1 MKNFKKV
8 VLTILLGVAVILP
21 SSVYALTE
29 VKNEEELKNAIKDGG
44 EIVLQDNIT
53 LTDIIEIKDG
63 NVIINMNSKNITI
76 EKGAFK
82 IFKGKVEFTGK
93 GTIKDVREG
102 NSCTVWAYGSTNSK
116 DSEYTTLNIG
126 KDVTIDTT
134 QWGVCLGN
142 AVKDNKVAYGLTL
155 NFDGKIISSGIES
168 GGMTIFGNVKN
179 GCSYDKKC
187 DLTNA
192 PVVNIGKTAYIKADG
207 DVALYGAGI
216 GIWNINGGSFESK
229 SVIGIK
235 SGKLIINDGLF
246 TAIGDPKIGEL
257 YGNGIYST
265 GSSIQIENN
274 KGYAGNIEITING
287 GTFESDKG
295 LSIYHYPPT
304 KDEENALKSLVI
316 NGGKF
321 KAKYELLENDNVTIE
336 YGEFASEIIDLLKNG
351 YVQLFTNGVYTPSNI
366 IGGSA
371 GLLINGKTTIDY
383 IKPGEEVTIS
393 TKGMF
398 ELESLDITT
407 SDDKKVT
414 VKDNKF
420 IMPSKLVRVNAK
432 TIELYEILF
441 DPNENVEV
449 TFTVD
454 GVEKDIAKEGSK
466 VKFSYTVKEGYVVKS
481 ISLVN
486 TFTDKEV
493 EVKDNTFT
501 MPEGS
506 VELKIVT
513 AEKGDIKEVTK
524 PIEVSKDVDKEI
536 VEDLSKVK
544 LDNTKT
550 GLLESVDT
558 SKLEGVTETDKVEVS
573 IKATLNSY
581 DKEKN
586 TLVFDIKPFYSINGT
601 EKGIIPNNLLTKTI
615 KIELPVPSSVTD
627 THVKVIH
634 KSGEKVIDTKNYEIK
649 TREDSKYITIETES
663 FSTFELSFYTPSTV
677 ENPTTGDGSIG
688 YILLTIISLLGLA
701 SGYGL
706 LKHSMNK

>member
-1 MKNFKKV
+1 MKNFKKI
-8 VLTILLGVAVILP
+8 VLSILLGVLVIVP
-21 SSVYALTE
+21 STVYALTE
-29 VKNEEELKNAIKDGG
+29 VKTNEELKEAVKNDG
-44 EIVLQDNIT
+44 EIVLQN
-53 LTDIIEIKDG
+53 DIIMTDDIIVRGQKINIDLNGNSLTLKAYIRVYEGSLEFSGKGLIKDDR
-63 NVIINMNSKNITI
+63 
-76 EKGAFK
+76 EDLR
-82 IFKGKVEFTGK
+82 
-93 GTIKDVREG
+93 GTIYV
-102 NSCTVWAYGSTNSK
+102 YGSTDSK
-116 DSEYTTLNIG
+116 AVSFATLTVG
-126 KDVTIDTT
+126 KDVKIETKRYGIVVWPITENKKPVPTYFPTYGTVINFNGTIISTNENAGGIT
-134 QWGVCLGN
+134 ISGN
-142 AVKDNKVAYGLTL
+142 LKN
-155 NFDGKIISSGIES
+155 DGKLE
-168 GGMTIFGNVKN
+168 
-179 GCSYDKKC
+179 
-187 DLTNA
+187 NA
-192 PVVNIGKTAYIKADG
+192 PIINIGKTAVVKTTAEA
-207 DVALYGAGI
+207 ALYAAGM
-216 GIWNINGGSFESK
+216 GVWNINGGIYEGK
-229 SVIGIK
+229 SAIGIK
-235 SGKLIINDGLF
+235 SGKLVINDGTF
-246 TAIGDPKIGEL
+246 TATGETKTGEL
-257 YGNGIYST
+257 YGNGIIST

-287 GTFESDKG
+287 GTFESNKG

-316 NGGKF
+316 NGGVF

-351 YVQLFTNGVYTPSNI
+351 YVQLFTDGVYTPSNI

-420 IMPSKLVRVNAK
+420 IMPNKLVRVNAK

-441 DPNENVEV
+441 EPNENVKV

-466 VKFSYTVKEGYVVKS
+466 VKFSYNVKEGYVVKS

-486 TFTDKEV
+486 TYTDKEV

-501 MPEGS
+501 MPDGS

-513 AEKGDIKEVTK
+513 TEKGDVKEASK

>member
-1 MKNFKKV
+1 MKNFKKI
-8 VLTILLGVAVILP
+8 VLSILLGVLVIVP
-21 SSVYALTE
+21 STVYALTE
-29 VKNEEELKNAIKDGG
+29 VKTNEELKEAVKNDG
-44 EIVLQDNIT
+44 EIVLQK
-53 LTDIIEIKDG
+53 DIIMTDDITVRGQKINIDLNGNSLTLKAYIRVYEGSLEFSGKGLIKDDR
-63 NVIINMNSKNITI
+63 
-76 EKGAFK
+76 EDLR
-82 IFKGKVEFTGK
+82 
-93 GTIKDVREG
+93 GTIYV
-102 NSCTVWAYGSTNSK
+102 YGSTDSK
-116 DSEYTTLNIG
+116 AVSYATLTVG
-126 KDVTIDTT
+126 KDVKIETKRYGIVVWPITENKKPVPTYFPTYGTVINFNGTIISTNENAGGIT
-134 QWGVCLGN
+134 ISGN
-142 AVKDNKVAYGLTL
+142 LKN
-155 NFDGKIISSGIES
+155 DGKLE
-168 GGMTIFGNVKN
+168 
-179 GCSYDKKC
+179 
-187 DLTNA
+187 NA
-192 PVVNIGKTAYIKADG
+192 PIINIGKTAVVKTTAEA
-207 DVALYGAGI
+207 ALYAAGI
-216 GIWNINGGSFESK
+216 GVWNIDGGVFEGK
-229 SVIGIK
+229 SAIGIK
-235 SGKLIINDGLF
+235 SGKLVINDGTF
-246 TAIGDPKIGEL
+246 TATGETKTGEL
-257 YGNGIYST
+257 YGNGIIST

-287 GTFESDKG
+287 GTFESNKG

-304 KDEENALKSLVI
+304 TDEENALKSLVI
-316 NGGKF
+316 NGGVF

-351 YVQLFTNGVYTPSNI
+351 YVQLFTDGVYTPSNI

-407 SDDKKVT
+407 SDDKEVS

-420 IMPSKLVRVNAK
+420 IMPNKLVRVNAK
-432 TIELYEILF
+432 TIELYEILYE
-441 DPNENVEV
+441 PNENVEV

-466 VKFSYTVKEGYVVKS
+466 VKFSYNVKEGYVVKS

-486 TFTDKEV
+486 IYTDEEV

-501 MPEGS
+501 MPDGS

-513 AEKGDIKEVTK
+513 TEKGDIKEVTK

>member
-1 MKNFKKV
+1 MKNFKKI
-8 VLTILLGVAVILP
+8 VLSILLGVLVIVP
-21 SSVYALTE
+21 STVYALTE
-29 VKNEEELKNAIKDGG
+29 VKTNEELKEAVKNDG
-44 EIVLQDNIT
+44 EIVLQK
-53 LTDIIEIKDG
+53 DIIMTDDITVRGQKINIDLNGNSLTLKAYIRVYEGSLEFSGKGLIKDDR
-63 NVIINMNSKNITI
+63 
-76 EKGAFK
+76 EDLR
-82 IFKGKVEFTGK
+82 
-93 GTIKDVREG
+93 GTIYV
-102 NSCTVWAYGSTNSK
+102 YGSTDSK
-116 DSEYTTLNIG
+116 AVSFATLTVG
-126 KDVTIDTT
+126 KDVKIETKRYGIVVWPITENKKPVPTYFPTYGTVINFNGTIISTNENAGGIT
-134 QWGVCLGN
+134 ISGN
-142 AVKDNKVAYGLTL
+142 LKN
-155 NFDGKIISSGIES
+155 DGKLE
-168 GGMTIFGNVKN
+168 
-179 GCSYDKKC
+179 
-187 DLTNA
+187 NA
-192 PVVNIGKTAYIKADG
+192 PIINIGKTAVVKTTAEA
-207 DVALYGAGI
+207 ALYAAGI
-216 GIWNINGGSFESK
+216 GVWNIDGGVFEGK
-229 SVIGIK
+229 SAIGIK
-235 SGKLIINDGLF
+235 SGKLVINDGTF
-246 TAIGDPKIGEL
+246 TATGETKTGEL
-257 YGNGIYST
+257 YGNGIIST

-287 GTFESDKG
+287 GTFESEKG

-316 NGGKF
+316 NGGVF
-321 KAKYELLENDNVTIE
+321 KANYKLLENDNVTIE

-393 TKGMF
+393 TKGMY

-407 SDDKKVT
+407 SDDEKVT

-420 IMPSKLVRVNAK
+420 IMPNKLVRVNAK

-441 DPNENVEV
+441 DPNENVKV

-486 TFTDKEV
+486 TYTDKEV

-501 MPEGS
+501 MPDGS

-513 AEKGDIKEVTK
+513 TEKGEVKEVTK

>member
-8 VLTILLGVAVILP
+8 VLTFISVALVLVP
-21 SSVYALTE
+21 STLFAATVE
-29 VKNEEELKNAIKDGG
+29 VKNEEELFKAISSDNT
-44 EIVLQDNIT
+44 IILQSDVT
-53 LTDIIEIKDG
+53 LTKALEIKGSNVTIDLNG
-63 NVIINMNSKNITI
+63 NTLTVENGYIDLL
-76 EKGAFK
+76 
-82 IFKGKVEFTGK
+82 KGKLDFTGK
-93 GTIKDVREG
+93 GIVKDVRVREDVTSTIWVEG
-102 NSCTVWAYGSTNSK
+102 SK
-116 DSEYTTLNIG
+116 DVNAKDYSVLTIG

-134 QWGVCLGN
+134 QWAITVYHDDY
-142 AVKDNKVAYGLTL
+142 KAYGVTL
-155 NFDGKIISSGIES
+155 NFNGTIESSAVNGGGITLNGFVKNDGKIE
-168 GGMTIFGNVKN
+168 
-179 GCSYDKKC
+179 
-187 DLTNA
+187 NA
-192 PVVNIGKTAYIKADG
+192 PVINLGKTASVKVVG
-207 DVALYGAGI
+207 DTALYGAGM
-216 GIWNINGGSFESK
+216 GVWNINGGMYEGK
-229 SVIGIK
+229 SAIGIK
-235 SGKLIINDGLF
+235 SGSLIINDGVF
-246 TAIGDPKIGEL
+246 TATGENKTGEL
-257 YGNGIYST
+257 YGNGMIST

-287 GTFESDKG
+287 GTFKSEKG
-295 LSIYHYPPT
+295 LSIYHYPPAE
-304 KDEENALKSLVI
+304 DEENALKSLVI
-316 NGGKF
+316 NGGVFNAKF
-321 KAKYELLENDNVTIE
+321 ELLKNDNVTIE

-351 YVQLFTNGVYTPSNI
+351 YVQLFTDGVYTPSNI

-371 GLLINGKTTIDY
+371 GILINGKTTIDY

-393 TKGMF
+393 TKGMY

-420 IMPSKLVRVNAK
+420 IMPNKLVRVNAK

-441 DPNENVEV
+441 DPNENVKV

-486 TFTDKEV
+486 IYTDEEV

-513 AEKGDIKEVTK
+513 TEKGDIKEVTK

>member
-1 MKNFKKV
+1 MKNFKKI
-8 VLTILLGVAVILP
+8 VLTFISVALVLVP
-21 SSVYALTE
+21 STLFAATVE
-29 VKNEEELKNAIKDGG
+29 VKNEEELFKTISSDNTI
-44 EIVLQDNIT
+44 ILQSDVT
-53 LTDIIEIKDG
+53 LTKALEIKGSNVTIDLNG
-63 NVIINMNSKNITI
+63 NTLTVENGYIDLF
-76 EKGAFK
+76 E
-82 IFKGKVEFTGK
+82 GKLEFTGK
-93 GTIKDVREG
+93 GIVKDIRVREKVT
-102 NSCTVWAYGSTNSK
+102 STIWVEGSNDVNAK
-116 DSEYTTLNIG
+116 DFSTLVIG

-134 QWGVCLGN
+134 QWGITISNLDSN
-142 AVKDNKVAYGLTL
+142 NKAYGVTV
-155 NFDGKIISSGIES
+155 NFDGTLISSAVK
-168 GGMTIFGNVKN
+168 GGAITVFGNVKN
-179 GCSYDKKC
+179 DGKIE
-187 DLTNA
+187 NA
-192 PVVNIGKTAYIKADG
+192 PVINLGKTASVKVVG
-207 DVALYGAGI
+207 DTALYAAGI
-216 GIWNINGGSFESK
+216 GVWNIDGGVFEGK
-229 SVIGIK
+229 SAIGIK
-235 SGKLIINDGLF
+235 SGKLVINDGTF
-246 TAIGDPKIGEL
+246 TATGELKTGEL
-257 YGNGIYST
+257 YGNGIIST

-287 GTFESDKG
+287 GTFKSDKG

-304 KDEENALKSLVI
+304 TDEENALKSLVI
-316 NGGKF
+316 NGGVF
-321 KAKYELLENDNVTIE
+321 KAKYELLKNDNVTIE
-336 YGEFASEIIDLLKNG
+336 YGEFASEIVDLLKNG
-351 YVQLFTNGVYTPSNI
+351 YVQLFTDGVYTPSNI

-371 GLLINGKTTIDY
+371 GLLINGKPTVDY
-383 IKPGEEVTIS
+383 IKPGSEVTIS
-393 TKGMF
+393 VMGMY

-407 SDDKKVT
+407 SDDEKVT

-420 IMPSKLVRVNAK
+420 IMPNKLVRVNAK

-449 TFTVD
+449 NFTVD

-466 VKFSYTVKEGYVVKS
+466 VKFNYTVKEGYVVKS

-486 TFTDKEV
+486 TYTDKEV

-501 MPEGS
+501 MPDGS

-513 AEKGDIKEVTK
+513 TEKGDIKEVTK

>member
-1 MKNFKKV
+1 MKNFKKI
-8 VLTILLGVAVILP
+8 VLSILLGVLVIVP
-21 SSVYALTE
+21 STVYALTE
-29 VKNEEELKNAIKDGG
+29 VKTNEELKEAVKNDS
-44 EIVLQDNIT
+44 EIVLQN
-53 LTDIIEIKDG
+53 DIIMTDDIIVKGQKINIDLNGNSLTLKAYIRVYEGSLEFSGKGLIKDDR
-63 NVIINMNSKNITI
+63 
-76 EKGAFK
+76 EDL
-82 IFKGKVEFTGK
+82 K
-93 GTIKDVREG
+93 GTIYV
-102 NSCTVWAYGSTNSK
+102 YGSTDSK
-116 DSEYTTLNIG
+116 AVSYATLTVG
-126 KDVTIDTT
+126 KDVKIETKRYGIVVWPITENKKPVPTYFPTYGTVINFNGTIISTNENAGGIT
-134 QWGVCLGN
+134 ISGN
-142 AVKDNKVAYGLTL
+142 LKN
-155 NFDGKIISSGIES
+155 DGKLE
-168 GGMTIFGNVKN
+168 
-179 GCSYDKKC
+179 
-187 DLTNA
+187 NA
-192 PVVNIGKTAYIKADG
+192 PIINIGKTAVVKTTAEA
-207 DVALYGAGI
+207 ALYGAGM
-216 GIWNINGGSFESK
+216 GVWNINGGVFEGK
-229 SVIGIK
+229 SAIGIK
-235 SGKLIINDGLF
+235 SGKLVINDGTF
-246 TAIGDPKIGEL
+246 TATGETKTGEL
-257 YGNGIYST
+257 YGNGIIST

-287 GTFESDKG
+287 GTFKSEKG

-304 KDEENALKSLVI
+304 TDEENALKSLVI
-316 NGGKF
+316 NGGSF
-321 KAKYELLENDNVTIE
+321 KANYKLLENDNVTIE

-398 ELESLDITT
+398 ELDSLDITT
-407 SDDKKVT
+407 SDDKEVS

-420 IMPSKLVRVNAK
+420 IMPNKLVRVNAK
-432 TIELYEILF
+432 TIELYEILYE
-441 DPNENVEV
+441 PNENVEV

-466 VKFSYTVKEGYVVKS
+466 VKFSYNVKEGYVVKS

-486 TFTDKEV
+486 IYTDEEV

-501 MPEGS
+501 MPDGS

-513 AEKGDIKEVTK
+513 TEKGEVKEVTK
-524 PIEVSKDVDKEI
+524 PIEVSKDVDKEV

>member
-1 MKNFKKV
+1 MKNFKKI
-8 VLTILLGVAVILP
+8 VLSILLGVLVIVP
-21 SSVYALTE
+21 STVYALTE
-29 VKNEEELKNAIKDGG
+29 VKTNEELKEAVKNDS
-44 EIVLQDNIT
+44 EIVLQN
-53 LTDIIEIKDG
+53 DIIMTDDITVRGQKINIDLNGNSLTLKAYIRVYEGSLEFSGKGLIKDDR
-63 NVIINMNSKNITI
+63 
-76 EKGAFK
+76 EDLR
-82 IFKGKVEFTGK
+82 
-93 GTIKDVREG
+93 GTIYV
-102 NSCTVWAYGSTNSK
+102 YGSTDSK
-116 DSEYTTLNIG
+116 AVSYATLTVG
-126 KDVTIDTT
+126 KDVKIETKRYGIVVWPITENKKPVPTYFPTYGTVINFNGTIISTNENAGGIT
-134 QWGVCLGN
+134 ISGN
-142 AVKDNKVAYGLTL
+142 LKN
-155 NFDGKIISSGIES
+155 DGKLE
-168 GGMTIFGNVKN
+168 
-179 GCSYDKKC
+179 
-187 DLTNA
+187 NA
-192 PVVNIGKTAYIKADG
+192 PIINIGKTAVVKTTAEA
-207 DVALYGAGI
+207 ALYAAGI
-216 GIWNINGGSFESK
+216 GVWNIDGGVFEGK
-229 SVIGIK
+229 SAIGIK
-235 SGKLIINDGLF
+235 SGKLVINDGTF
-246 TAIGDPKIGEL
+246 TATGETKTGEL
-257 YGNGIYST
+257 YGNGIIST

-287 GTFESDKG
+287 GTFESNKG

-316 NGGKF
+316 NGGVF

-351 YVQLFTNGVYTPSNI
+351 YVQLFTDGVYTPSNI

-432 TIELYEILF
+432 TIELYEILYE
-441 DPNENVEV
+441 PNENVEV

-466 VKFSYTVKEGYVVKS
+466 VKFSYNVKEGYVVKS

-486 TFTDKEV
+486 IYTDEEV

-501 MPEGS
+501 MPDGS

-513 AEKGDIKEVTK
+513 TEKGDIKEVTK

>member
-1 MKNFKKV
+1 MKNFKKI
-8 VLTILLGVAVILP
+8 VLSILLGVLVIVP
-21 SSVYALTE
+21 STVYALTE
-29 VKNEEELKNAIKDGG
+29 VKTNEELKEAVKNDS
-44 EIVLQDNIT
+44 EIVLQN
-53 LTDIIEIKDG
+53 DIIMTDDITVRGQKINIDLNGNSLTLKAYIRVYEGSLEFSGKGLIKDDR
-63 NVIINMNSKNITI
+63 
-76 EKGAFK
+76 EDLR
-82 IFKGKVEFTGK
+82 
-93 GTIKDVREG
+93 GTIYV
-102 NSCTVWAYGSTNSK
+102 YGSTDSK
-116 DSEYTTLNIG
+116 AVSYATLTVG
-126 KDVTIDTT
+126 KDVKIETKRYGIVVWPITENKKPVPTYFPTYGTVINFNGTIISTNENAGGIT
-134 QWGVCLGN
+134 ISGN
-142 AVKDNKVAYGLTL
+142 LKN
-155 NFDGKIISSGIES
+155 DGKLE
-168 GGMTIFGNVKN
+168 
-179 GCSYDKKC
+179 
-187 DLTNA
+187 NA
-192 PVVNIGKTAYIKADG
+192 PIINIGKTAVVKTTAEA
-207 DVALYGAGI
+207 ALYAAGI
-216 GIWNINGGSFESK
+216 GVWNIDGGVFEGK
-229 SVIGIK
+229 SAIGIK
-235 SGKLIINDGLF
+235 SGKLVINDGTF
-246 TAIGDPKIGEL
+246 TATGELKTGEL
-257 YGNGIYST
+257 YGNGIIST

-287 GTFESDKG
+287 GTFESNKG

-304 KDEENALKSLVI
+304 TDEENALKSLVI
-316 NGGKF
+316 NGGSF
-321 KAKYELLENDNVTIE
+321 KAKYELLDNDNVTIE

-351 YVQLFTNGVYTPSNI
+351 YVQLFTNGVYTPNNI

-420 IMPSKLVRVNAK
+420 IMPNKLVRVNAK
-432 TIELYEILF
+432 TIELYEILYE
-441 DPNENVEV
+441 PNENVEV

-466 VKFSYTVKEGYVVKS
+466 VKFSYNVKEGYVVKS

-486 TFTDKEV
+486 IYTDEEV

-501 MPEGS
+501 MPDGS

-513 AEKGDIKEVTK
+513 TEKGDIKEVTK

>member
-8 VLTILLGVAVILP
+8 VLTFISVALVLVP
-21 SSVYALTE
+21 STLFAATVE
-29 VKNEEELKNAIKDGG
+29 VKNEEELFKAISSDNT
-44 EIVLQDNIT
+44 IILQSDVT
-53 LTDIIEIKDG
+53 LTKALEIKGSNVTIDLNG
-63 NVIINMNSKNITI
+63 NTLTVENGYIDLF
-76 EKGAFK
+76 E
-82 IFKGKVEFTGK
+82 GKLEFTGK
-93 GTIKDVREG
+93 GIVKDIRVREKVT
-102 NSCTVWAYGSTNSK
+102 STIWVEGSNDVNAK
-116 DSEYTTLNIG
+116 DFSTLVIG

-134 QWGVCLGN
+134 QWGITISNLDSN
-142 AVKDNKVAYGLTL
+142 NKAYGVTV
-155 NFDGKIISSGIES
+155 NFDGTLISSAVKGGGI
-168 GGMTIFGNVKN
+168 TVFGNVKN
-179 GCSYDKKC
+179 DGKIE
-187 DLTNA
+187 NA
-192 PVVNIGKTAYIKADG
+192 PVINLGKTASVKVVG
-207 DVALYGAGI
+207 DTALYGAGM
-216 GIWNINGGSFESK
+216 GVWNINGGIYEGK
-229 SVIGIK
+229 SAIGIK
-235 SGKLIINDGLF
+235 SGKLVINDGTF
-246 TAIGDPKIGEL
+246 TATGDPKTGEL
-257 YGNGIYST
+257 YGNGIIST

-287 GTFESDKG
+287 GTFKSDKG

-304 KDEENALKSLVI
+304 TDEENALKSLVI
-316 NGGKF
+316 NGGVF

-420 IMPSKLVRVNAK
+420 IMPNKLVRVNAK

-441 DPNENVEV
+441 DPNENVKV

-466 VKFSYTVKEGYVVKS
+466 VKFNYTVKEGYVVKS

-486 TFTDKEV
+486 IYTDEEV

-501 MPEGS
+501 MPDGS

-513 AEKGDIKEVTK
+513 TEKGDIKEVTK

-615 KIELPVPSSVTD
+615 KIELPVPSNVTD

-688 YILLTIISLLGLA
+688 YILLTVISLLGLA

>member
-1 MKNFKKV
+1 M
-8 VLTILLGVAVILP
+8 
-21 SSVYALTE
+21 
-29 VKNEEELKNAIKDGG
+29 
-44 EIVLQDNIT
+44 
-53 LTDIIEIKDG
+53 
-63 NVIINMNSKNITI
+63 
-76 EKGAFK
+76 
-82 IFKGKVEFTGK
+82 
-93 GTIKDVREG
+93 
-102 NSCTVWAYGSTNSK
+102 
-116 DSEYTTLNIG
+116 G
-126 KDVTIDTT
+126 KDVKIETKRYGITVWPVTKNKEYFPTYGTVINFNGTIISTNENA
-134 QWGVCLGN
+134 GGINISGN
-142 AVKDNKVAYGLTL
+142 LKN
-155 NFDGKIISSGIES
+155 DGKLE
-168 GGMTIFGNVKN
+168 
-179 GCSYDKKC
+179 
-187 DLTNA
+187 NA
-192 PVVNIGKTAYIKADG
+192 PVINLGKTAVIKTAADT
-207 DVALYGAGI
+207 ALYGAGM
-216 GIWNINGGSFESK
+216 GVWNINGGIYEGK
-229 SVIGIK
+229 SAIGIK
-235 SGKLIINDGLF
+235 SGKLVINDGTF
-246 TAIGDPKIGEL
+246 TATGEFKTGEL

-287 GTFESDKG
+287 GS
-295 LSIYHYPPT
+295 
-304 KDEENALKSLVI
+304 
-316 NGGKF
+316 F
-321 KAKYELLENDNVTIE
+321 KANYKLLENDNVTIE

-398 ELESLDITT
+398 ELDSLDITT
-407 SDDKKVT
+407 SDDKEVS

-420 IMPSKLVRVNAK
+420 IMPNKLVRVNAK
-432 TIELYEILF
+432 TIELYEILYE
-441 DPNENVEV
+441 PNENVEV

-466 VKFSYTVKEGYVVKS
+466 VKFSYNVKEGYVVKS

-486 TFTDKEV
+486 IYTDEEV

-513 AEKGDIKEVTK
+513 TEKGDIKEVTK
-524 PIEVSKDVDKEI
+524 PIEVSKDVDKEV

>member
-1 MKNFKKV
+1 MKNFKKI
-8 VLTILLGVAVILP
+8 VLSILLGVLVIVP
-21 SSVYALTE
+21 STVYALTE
-29 VKNEEELKNAIKDGG
+29 VKTNEELKEAVKNDG
-44 EIVLQDNIT
+44 EIVLQN
-53 LTDIIEIKDG
+53 DIIMTDDIIVRGQKINIDLNGNSLTLKAYIRVYEGSLEFSGKGLIKDDR
-63 NVIINMNSKNITI
+63 
-76 EKGAFK
+76 EDLR
-82 IFKGKVEFTGK
+82 
-93 GTIKDVREG
+93 GTIYV
-102 NSCTVWAYGSTNSK
+102 YGSTDSK
-116 DSEYTTLNIG
+116 AVSYATLTVG
-126 KDVTIDTT
+126 KDVKIETKRYGIVVWPITENKKPVPTYFPTYGTVINFNGTIISTNENAGGIT
-134 QWGVCLGN
+134 ISGN
-142 AVKDNKVAYGLTL
+142 LKN
-155 NFDGKIISSGIES
+155 DGKLE
-168 GGMTIFGNVKN
+168 
-179 GCSYDKKC
+179 
-187 DLTNA
+187 NA
-192 PVVNIGKTAYIKADG
+192 PIINIGKTAVVKTTAEA
-207 DVALYGAGI
+207 ALYAAGI
-216 GIWNINGGSFESK
+216 GVWNIDGGVFEGK
-229 SVIGIK
+229 SAIGIK
-235 SGKLIINDGLF
+235 SGKLVINDGTF
-246 TAIGDPKIGEL
+246 TATGEFKTGEL

-287 GTFESDKG
+287 GTFESEKS
-295 LSIYHYPPT
+295 LSIHHYPPT

-316 NGGKF
+316 NGGVF
-321 KAKYELLENDNVTIE
+321 KANYKLLENDNVTIE

-393 TKGMF
+393 TKGMY

-407 SDDKKVT
+407 SDDEKVT

-420 IMPSKLVRVNAK
+420 IMPNKLVRVNAK

-441 DPNENVEV
+441 DPNENVKV

-466 VKFSYTVKEGYVVKS
+466 VKFSYNVKEGYVVKS

-486 TFTDKEV
+486 IYTDEEV

-501 MPEGS
+501 MPDGS

-513 AEKGDIKEVTK
+513 TEKGDIKEVTK

>member
-8 VLTILLGVAVILP
+8 VLTFISVALVLVP
-21 SSVYALTE
+21 STLFAATVE
-29 VKNEEELKNAIKDGG
+29 VKNEEELFKAISSDNT
-44 EIVLQDNIT
+44 IILQSDVT
-53 LTDIIEIKDG
+53 LTKALEIKGSNVTIDLNG
-63 NVIINMNSKNITI
+63 NTLTVENGYIDLF
-76 EKGAFK
+76 E
-82 IFKGKVEFTGK
+82 GKLEFTGK
-93 GTIKDVREG
+93 GIVKDIRVREKVT
-102 NSCTVWAYGSTNSK
+102 STIWVEGSNDVNAK
-116 DSEYTTLNIG
+116 DFSTLVIG

-134 QWGVCLGN
+134 QWGITISNLDSN
-142 AVKDNKVAYGLTL
+142 NKAYGVTV
-155 NFDGKIISSGIES
+155 NFDGTLISSAVKGGGI
-168 GGMTIFGNVKN
+168 TVFGNVKN
-179 GCSYDKKC
+179 DGKIE
-187 DLTNA
+187 NA
-192 PVVNIGKTAYIKADG
+192 PVINLGKTASVKVVG
-207 DVALYGAGI
+207 DTALYGAGM
-216 GIWNINGGSFESK
+216 GVWNINGGIYEGK
-229 SVIGIK
+229 SAIGIK
-235 SGKLIINDGLF
+235 SGKLVINDGTF
-246 TAIGDPKIGEL
+246 TATGDPKTGEL
-257 YGNGIYST
+257 YGNGIIST

-287 GTFESDKG
+287 GTFKSDKG

-304 KDEENALKSLVI
+304 TDEENALKSLVI
-316 NGGKF
+316 NGGVF
-321 KAKYELLENDNVTIE
+321 KAKYELLKNDNVTIE
-336 YGEFASEIIDLLKNG
+336 YGKFASEIIDLLKNG
-351 YVQLFTNGVYTPSNI
+351 YVQLFTDGVYTPSNI

-407 SDDKKVT
+407 SDDEKVT

-420 IMPSKLVRVNAK
+420 IMPNKLVRVNAK

-466 VKFSYTVKEGYVVKS
+466 VKFNYTVKEGYVVKS

-486 TFTDKEV
+486 TYTDKEV

-501 MPEGS
+501 MPDGS

-513 AEKGDIKEVTK
+513 TEKGEVKEVTK

-677 ENPTTGDGSIG
+677 ENPTTGDGNIG

>member
-8 VLTILLGVAVILP
+8 VLTFISVALVLVP
-21 SSVYALTE
+21 STLFAATVE
-29 VKNEEELKNAIKDGG
+29 VKNEEELFKAISSDNT
-44 EIVLQDNIT
+44 IILQSDVT
-53 LTDIIEIKDG
+53 LTKALEIKGSNVTIDLNG
-63 NVIINMNSKNITI
+63 NTLTVENGYIDLF
-76 EKGAFK
+76 E
-82 IFKGKVEFTGK
+82 GKLEFTGK
-93 GTIKDVREG
+93 GIVKDIRVREKVT
-102 NSCTVWAYGSTNSK
+102 STIWVEGSNDVNAK
-116 DSEYTTLNIG
+116 DFSTLVIG

-134 QWGVCLGN
+134 QWGITISNLDSN
-142 AVKDNKVAYGLTL
+142 NKAYGVTV
-155 NFDGKIISSGIES
+155 NFDGTLISSAVKGGGI
-168 GGMTIFGNVKN
+168 TVFGNVKN
-179 GCSYDKKC
+179 DGKIE
-187 DLTNA
+187 NA
-192 PVVNIGKTAYIKADG
+192 PVINLGKTASVKVVG
-207 DVALYGAGI
+207 DTALYGAGM
-216 GIWNINGGSFESK
+216 GVWNINGGIYEGK
-229 SVIGIK
+229 SAIGIK
-235 SGKLIINDGLF
+235 SGKLVINDGTF
-246 TAIGDPKIGEL
+246 TATGDPKTGEL
-257 YGNGIYST
+257 YGNGIIST

-287 GTFESDKG
+287 GTFKSDKG

-304 KDEENALKSLVI
+304 TDEENALKSLVI
-316 NGGKF
+316 NGGSF
-321 KAKYELLENDNVTIE
+321 KAKYELLKNDNVTIE
-336 YGEFASEIIDLLKNG
+336 YGKFASEIIDLLKNG
-351 YVQLFTNGVYTPSNI
+351 YVQLFTDGVYTPSNI

-393 TKGMF
+393 TKGMY

-407 SDDKKVT
+407 SDDEKVT

-420 IMPSKLVRVNAK
+420 IMPNKLVRVNAK
-432 TIELYEILF
+432 TIELYEILYE
-441 DPNENVEV
+441 PNENVEV

-466 VKFSYTVKEGYVVKS
+466 VKFSYNVKEGYVVKS

-486 TFTDKEV
+486 IYTDEEV

-501 MPEGS
+501 MPDGS

-513 AEKGDIKEVTK
+513 TEKGDIKEVTK

-677 ENPTTGDGSIG
+677 ENPTTGDGNIG

>member
-1 MKNFKKV
+1 MKNFKKI
-8 VLTILLGVAVILP
+8 VLSILLGVLVIVP
-21 SSVYALTE
+21 STVYALTE
-29 VKNEEELKNAIKDGG
+29 VKTNEELKEAVKNDS
-44 EIVLQDNIT
+44 EIVLQN
-53 LTDIIEIKDG
+53 DIIMTDDIIVRGQKINIDLNGNSLTLKAYIRVYEGSLEFSGKGLIKDDR
-63 NVIINMNSKNITI
+63 
-76 EKGAFK
+76 ED
-82 IFKGKVEFTGK
+82 TG
-93 GTIKDVREG
+93 GTIYV
-102 NSCTVWAYGSTNSK
+102 YGSTDSK
-116 DSEYTTLNIG
+116 AVSFATLTVG
-126 KDVTIDTT
+126 KDVKIETKRYGIVVWPITENKKPVPTYFPTYGTVINFNGTIISTNENAGGIT
-134 QWGVCLGN
+134 ISGN
-142 AVKDNKVAYGLTL
+142 LKN
-155 NFDGKIISSGIES
+155 DGKLE
-168 GGMTIFGNVKN
+168 
-179 GCSYDKKC
+179 
-187 DLTNA
+187 NA
-192 PVVNIGKTAYIKADG
+192 PIINIGKTAVVKTTAEA
-207 DVALYGAGI
+207 ALYAAGM
-216 GIWNINGGSFESK
+216 GVWNINGGIYEGK
-229 SVIGIK
+229 SAIGIK
-235 SGKLIINDGLF
+235 SGKLVINDGTF
-246 TAIGDPKIGEL
+246 TATGETKTGEL
-257 YGNGIYST
+257 YGNGIIST

-316 NGGKF
+316 NGGVF

-420 IMPSKLVRVNAK
+420 IMPNKLVRVNAK
-432 TIELYEILF
+432 TIELYEILYE
-441 DPNENVEV
+441 PNENVEV

-466 VKFSYTVKEGYVVKS
+466 VKFSYNVKEGYVVKS

-486 TFTDKEV
+486 IYTDEEV

-501 MPEGS
+501 MPDGS

-513 AEKGDIKEVTK
+513 TEKGDIKEVTK

-677 ENPTTGDGSIG
+677 ENPTTGDGNIG

>member
-1 MKNFKKV
+1 MKNFKKI
-8 VLTILLGVAVILP
+8 VLSILLGVLVIVP
-21 SSVYALTE
+21 STVYALTE
-29 VKNEEELKNAIKDGG
+29 VKTNEELKEAVKNDG
-44 EIVLQDNIT
+44 EIVLQN
-53 LTDIIEIKDG
+53 DIIMTSDITVEGQKINIDLNGNSLTLKAYIRVYEGSLEFSGKGLIKDDR
-63 NVIINMNSKNITI
+63 
-76 EKGAFK
+76 ED
-82 IFKGKVEFTGK
+82 TG
-93 GTIKDVREG
+93 GTIYV
-102 NSCTVWAYGSTNSK
+102 YGSTDSK
-116 DSEYTTLNIG
+116 AVSFANLTVG
-126 KDVTIDTT
+126 KDVKIETKRYGIVVWPITENKKPVPTYFPTYGTVINFNGTIISTNENAGGIT
-134 QWGVCLGN
+134 ISGN
-142 AVKDNKVAYGLTL
+142 LKN
-155 NFDGKIISSGIES
+155 DGKLE
-168 GGMTIFGNVKN
+168 
-179 GCSYDKKC
+179 
-187 DLTNA
+187 NA
-192 PVVNIGKTAYIKADG
+192 PIINIGKTAVVKTTAEA
-207 DVALYGAGI
+207 ALYGAGM
-216 GIWNINGGSFESK
+216 GVWNINGGIYEGK
-229 SVIGIK
+229 SAIGIK
-235 SGKLIINDGLF
+235 SGKLVINDGTF
-246 TAIGDPKIGEL
+246 TATGETKTGEL
-257 YGNGIYST
+257 YGNGIIST

-287 GTFESDKG
+287 GTFKSEKG

-316 NGGKF
+316 NGGSF
-321 KAKYELLENDNVTIE
+321 KANYKLLENDNVTIE

-351 YVQLFTNGVYTPSNI
+351 YVQLFTDGVYTPSNI

-420 IMPSKLVRVNAK
+420 IMPNKLVRVNAK
-432 TIELYEILF
+432 TIELYEILYE
-441 DPNENVEV
+441 PNENVEV

-466 VKFSYTVKEGYVVKS
+466 VKFSYNVKEGYVVKS

-486 TFTDKEV
+486 IYTDEEV

-501 MPEGS
+501 MPDGS

-513 AEKGDIKEVTK
+513 TEKGDIKEVTK

>member
-1 MKNFKKV
+1 MKNFKKI
-8 VLTILLGVAVILP
+8 VLSILLGVLVIVP
-21 SSVYALTE
+21 STVYALTE
-29 VKNEEELKNAIKDGG
+29 VKTNEELKEAVKNDS
-44 EIVLQDNIT
+44 EIVLQNDIIMTSDITVEGQKINIDLNGNT
-53 LTDIIEIKDG
+53 LTLKAYIDVKEGSLEFSGKGLIKDDREDLEA
-63 NVIINMNSKNITI
+63 TI
-76 EKGAFK
+76 Y
-82 IFKGKVEFTGK
+82 V
-93 GTIKDVREG
+93 
-102 NSCTVWAYGSTNSK
+102 YGSTDSK
-116 DSEYTTLNIG
+116 TVSYATLTVG
-126 KDVTIDTT
+126 KDVKIETKRYGITVWPVTKNKEYFPTYGTVINFNGTIISTNENA
-134 QWGVCLGN
+134 GGINISGN
-142 AVKDNKVAYGLTL
+142 LKN
-155 NFDGKIISSGIES
+155 DGKLE
-168 GGMTIFGNVKN
+168 
-179 GCSYDKKC
+179 
-187 DLTNA
+187 NA
-192 PVVNIGKTAYIKADG
+192 PVINLGKTAVIKADT
-207 DVALYGAGI
+207 ALYAAGI
-216 GIWNINGGSFESK
+216 GVWNIDGGVFEGK
-229 SVIGIK
+229 SAIGIK
-235 SGKLIINDGLF
+235 SGKLVINDGTF
-246 TAIGDPKIGEL
+246 TATGELKTGEL
-257 YGNGIYST
+257 YGNGIIST

-287 GTFESDKG
+287 GTFKSEKG

-304 KDEENALKSLVI
+304 TDEENALKSLVI
-316 NGGKF
+316 NGGVF
-321 KAKYELLENDNVTIE
+321 KANYKLLENDNVTIE

-393 TKGMF
+393 TKGMY

-407 SDDKKVT
+407 SDDEKVT

-420 IMPSKLVRVNAK
+420 IMPNKLVRVNAK

-441 DPNENVEV
+441 DPNENVKV

-486 TFTDKEV
+486 IYTDEEV

-513 AEKGDIKEVTK
+513 TEKGEVKEVTK

>member
-1 MKNFKKV
+1 MKNFKKL
-8 VLTILLGVAVILP
+8 VLTFISVALVLVP
-21 SSVYALTE
+21 STLFAATVE
-29 VKNEEELKNAIKDGG
+29 VKNEEELFKAISSDNT
-44 EIVLQDNIT
+44 IILQSDVT
-53 LTDIIEIKDG
+53 LTKALEIKGSNVTIDLNG
-63 NVIINMNSKNITI
+63 NTLTVENGYIDLF
-76 EKGAFK
+76 E
-82 IFKGKVEFTGK
+82 GKLEFTGK
-93 GTIKDVREG
+93 GIVKDIRVREKVT
-102 NSCTVWAYGSTNSK
+102 STIWVEGSNDVNAK
-116 DSEYTTLNIG
+116 DFSTLVIG

-134 QWGVCLGN
+134 QWGITISNLDSN
-142 AVKDNKVAYGLTL
+142 NKAYGVTV
-155 NFDGKIISSGIES
+155 NFDGTLISSAVKGGGI
-168 GGMTIFGNVKN
+168 TVFGNVKN
-179 GCSYDKKC
+179 DGKIE
-187 DLTNA
+187 NA
-192 PVVNIGKTAYIKADG
+192 PVINLGKTASVKVVG
-207 DVALYGAGI
+207 DTALYGAGM
-216 GIWNINGGSFESK
+216 GVWNINGGIYEGK
-229 SVIGIK
+229 SAIGIK
-235 SGKLIINDGLF
+235 SGKLVINDGTF
-246 TAIGDPKIGEL
+246 TATGDPKTGEL
-257 YGNGIYST
+257 YGNGIIST

-287 GTFESDKG
+287 GTFKSDKG

-304 KDEENALKSLVI
+304 TDEENALKSLVI
-316 NGGKF
+316 NGGSF
-321 KAKYELLENDNVTIE
+321 KAKYELLKNDNVTIE
-336 YGEFASEIIDLLKNG
+336 YGKFASEIIDLLKNG
-351 YVQLFTNGVYTPSNI
+351 YVQLFTDGVYTPSNI

-420 IMPSKLVRVNAK
+420 IMPNKLVRVNAK
-432 TIELYEILF
+432 TIELYEILYE
-441 DPNENVEV
+441 PNENVEV

-466 VKFSYTVKEGYVVKS
+466 VKFSYNVKEGYVVKS

-486 TFTDKEV
+486 IYTDEEV

-513 AEKGDIKEVTK
+513 TEKGDIKEVTK

-677 ENPTTGDGSIG
+677 ENPTTGDGNIG
-688 YILLTIISLLGLA
+688 YILLTVISLLGLA

>member
-1 MKNFKKV
+1 MKNFKKI
-8 VLTILLGVAVILP
+8 VLTFISVALVLVP
-21 SSVYALTE
+21 STLFAATVE
-29 VKNEEELKNAIKDGG
+29 VKNEEELFKAISSDNT
-44 EIVLQDNIT
+44 IILQSDVT
-53 LTDIIEIKDG
+53 LTKTLEIKGSNVTIDLNG
-63 NVIINMNSKNITI
+63 NTLTVENGYIDLL
-76 EKGAFK
+76 
-82 IFKGKVEFTGK
+82 KGKLEFTGK
-93 GTIKDVREG
+93 GIVKDVRVREDVTSTIWVEG
-102 NSCTVWAYGSTNSK
+102 SK
-116 DSEYTTLNIG
+116 DVNAKDYSVLTIG

-134 QWGVCLGN
+134 QWAITVYHDDY
-142 AVKDNKVAYGLTL
+142 KAYGVTL
-155 NFDGKIISSGIES
+155 NFNGTIESSAVNGGGITLNGFVKNDGKIE
-168 GGMTIFGNVKN
+168 
-179 GCSYDKKC
+179 
-187 DLTNA
+187 NA
-192 PVVNIGKTAYIKADG
+192 PVINLGKTASVKVVG
-207 DVALYGAGI
+207 DTALYGAGM
-216 GIWNINGGSFESK
+216 GVWNINGGMYEGK
-229 SVIGIK
+229 SAIGIK
-235 SGKLIINDGLF
+235 SGSLIINDGVF
-246 TAIGDPKIGEL
+246 TATGENKTGEL
-257 YGNGIYST
+257 YGNGMIST

-287 GTFESDKG
+287 GTFKSEKG
-295 LSIYHYPPT
+295 LSIYHYPPAE
-304 KDEENALKSLVI
+304 DEENALKSLVI
-316 NGGKF
+316 NGGVF
-321 KAKYELLENDNVTIE
+321 KAKYELLGNDNVTIE
-336 YGEFASEIIDLLKNG
+336 YGEFASEIFNLLKNG

-420 IMPSKLVRVNAK
+420 IMPNKLVRVNAK
-432 TIELYEILF
+432 TIELYEILYE
-441 DPNENVEV
+441 PNENVKV

-486 TFTDKEV
+486 TYTDKEV

-513 AEKGDIKEVTK
+513 TEKGDIKEVTK

-677 ENPTTGDGSIG
+677 ENPTTGDGNIG
-688 YILLTIISLLGLA
+688 YILLTVISLLGLA

>member
-1 MKNFKKV
+1 MKNFKKI
-8 VLTILLGVAVILP
+8 VLSILLGVLVIVP
-21 SSVYALTE
+21 STVYALTE
-29 VKNEEELKNAIKDGG
+29 VKTSEELSEAVKNDG
-44 EIVLQDNIT
+44 EIVLQN
-53 LTDIIEIKDG
+53 DIIMTDDITVRGQKINIDLNGNSLTLKAYIRVYEGSLEFSGKGLIKDDR
-63 NVIINMNSKNITI
+63 
-76 EKGAFK
+76 EDLR
-82 IFKGKVEFTGK
+82 
-93 GTIKDVREG
+93 GTIYV
-102 NSCTVWAYGSTNSK
+102 YGSTDSK
-116 DSEYTTLNIG
+116 AVSYATLTVG
-126 KDVTIDTT
+126 KDVKIETKRYGIVVWPITE
-134 QWGVCLGN
+134 
-142 AVKDNKVAYGLTL
+142 NKKPVPTYFPTYGTVI
-155 NFDGKIISSGIES
+155 NFNGTIISTNENAGGITISG
-168 GGMTIFGNVKN
+168 NLKN
-179 GCSYDKKC
+179 EGK
-187 DLTNA
+187 LENA
-192 PVVNIGKTAYIKADG
+192 PIINIGKTAVVKTTAEA
-207 DVALYGAGI
+207 ALYGAGM
-216 GIWNINGGSFESK
+216 GVWNIDGGIYEGK
-229 SVIGIK
+229 SAIGIK
-235 SGKLIINDGLF
+235 SGKLVINDGTF
-246 TAIGDPKIGEL
+246 TATGETKTGEL
-257 YGNGIYST
+257 YGNGIIST

-304 KDEENALKSLVI
+304 TDEENALKSLVI
-316 NGGKF
+316 NGGVF

-351 YVQLFTNGVYTPSNI
+351 YVQLFTDGVYTPSNI

-393 TKGMF
+393 TKGMY

-407 SDDKKVT
+407 SDDEKVT

-420 IMPSKLVRVNAK
+420 IMPNKLVRVNAK

-441 DPNENVEV
+441 DPNENVKV

-466 VKFSYTVKEGYVVKS
+466 VKFSYNVKEGYVVKS

-486 TFTDKEV
+486 IYTDEEV

-501 MPEGS
+501 MPDGS

-513 AEKGDIKEVTK
+513 TEKGDIKEVTK

>member
-1 MKNFKKV
+1 MKSFKKV
-8 VLTILLGVAVILP
+8 VLTFISVALVLVP
-21 SSVYALTE
+21 STLFAATVE
-29 VKNEEELKNAIKDGG
+29 VKNEEELFKAISSDNT
-44 EIVLQDNIT
+44 IILQSDVT
-53 LTDIIEIKDG
+53 LTKTLKIKGSNVTIDLNG
-63 NVIINMNSKNITI
+63 NTLTVENGYIDLL
-76 EKGAFK
+76 
-82 IFKGKVEFTGK
+82 KGKLEFTGK
-93 GTIKDVREG
+93 GIVKDVRVREDVTSTIWVEG
-102 NSCTVWAYGSTNSK
+102 SK
-116 DSEYTTLNIG
+116 DVNAKNYSVLTIG

-134 QWGVCLGN
+134 QWAITVYHDDY
-142 AVKDNKVAYGLTL
+142 KAYGVTL
-155 NFDGKIISSGIES
+155 NFNGTIESSAVNGGGITLNGFVKNDGKIE
-168 GGMTIFGNVKN
+168 
-179 GCSYDKKC
+179 
-187 DLTNA
+187 NA
-192 PVVNIGKTAYIKADG
+192 PVINLGKTASVKVVG
-207 DVALYGAGI
+207 DTALYGAGM
-216 GIWNINGGSFESK
+216 GVWNINGGIYEGK
-229 SVIGIK
+229 SAIGIK
-235 SGKLIINDGLF
+235 SGKLVINDGTF
-246 TAIGDPKIGEL
+246 TATGDPKTGEL
-257 YGNGIYST
+257 YGNGIIST

-287 GTFESDKG
+287 GTFKSDKG

-304 KDEENALKSLVI
+304 TDEENALKSLVI
-316 NGGKF
+316 NGGSF
-321 KAKYELLENDNVTIE
+321 KAKYELLKNDNVTIE
-336 YGEFASEIIDLLKNG
+336 YGKFASEIIDLLKNG
-351 YVQLFTNGVYTPSNI
+351 YVQLFTDGVYTPSNI

-407 SDDKKVT
+407 SDDEKVT

-420 IMPSKLVRVNAK
+420 IMPNKLVRVNAK

-441 DPNENVEV
+441 DPNENVKV

-466 VKFSYTVKEGYVVKS
+466 VKFNYTVKEGYVVKS

-486 TFTDKEV
+486 TYTDKEV

-501 MPEGS
+501 MPDGS

-513 AEKGDIKEVTK
+513 TEKGEVKEVTK

-627 THVKVIH
+627 THVKVVH

-649 TREDSKYITIETES
+649 TRGDSKYITIETES

-688 YILLTIISLLGLA
+688 YILLTVISLLGLA

>member
-1 MKNFKKV
+1 MKNFKKI
-8 VLTILLGVAVILP
+8 VLSILLGVLVIVP
-21 SSVYALTE
+21 STVYALTE
-29 VKNEEELKNAIKDGG
+29 VKTNEELKEAVKNDS
-44 EIVLQDNIT
+44 EIVLQN
-53 LTDIIEIKDG
+53 DIIMTDDITVRGQKINIDLNGNSLTLKAYIRVYEGSLEFSGKGLIKDDR
-63 NVIINMNSKNITI
+63 
-76 EKGAFK
+76 EDLR
-82 IFKGKVEFTGK
+82 
-93 GTIKDVREG
+93 GTIYV
-102 NSCTVWAYGSTNSK
+102 YGSTDSK
-116 DSEYTTLNIG
+116 AVSYATLTVG
-126 KDVTIDTT
+126 KDVKIETKRYGIVVWPITENKKPVPTYFPTYGTVINFNGTIISTNENAGGIT
-134 QWGVCLGN
+134 ISGN
-142 AVKDNKVAYGLTL
+142 LKN
-155 NFDGKIISSGIES
+155 DGKLE
-168 GGMTIFGNVKN
+168 
-179 GCSYDKKC
+179 
-187 DLTNA
+187 NA
-192 PVVNIGKTAYIKADG
+192 PIINIGKTAVVKTTAEA
-207 DVALYGAGI
+207 ALYAAGI
-216 GIWNINGGSFESK
+216 GVWNIDGGVFEGK
-229 SVIGIK
+229 SAIGIK
-235 SGKLIINDGLF
+235 SGKLVINDGTF
-246 TAIGDPKIGEL
+246 TATGETKTGEL
-257 YGNGIYST
+257 YGNGIIST

-287 GTFESDKG
+287 GTFKSDKG

-316 NGGKF
+316 NGGSF
-321 KAKYELLENDNVTIE
+321 KANYKLLENDNVTIE

-351 YVQLFTNGVYTPSNI
+351 YVQLFTDGVYTPSNI

-393 TKGMF
+393 TKGMY

-407 SDDKKVT
+407 SDDKEVS

-420 IMPSKLVRVNAK
+420 IMPNKLVRVNAK
-432 TIELYEILF
+432 TIELYEILYE
-441 DPNENVEV
+441 PNENVKV

-486 TFTDKEV
+486 TYTDEEV

-513 AEKGDIKEVTK
+513 TEKGEVKEVTK

-615 KIELPVPSSVTD
+615 KIELPVPSNVTD

>member
-1 MKNFKKV
+1 MKNFKKI
-8 VLTILLGVAVILP
+8 VLSILLGVLVIVP
-21 SSVYALTE
+21 STVYALTE
-29 VKNEEELKNAIKDGG
+29 VKTNEELKEAVKNDS
-44 EIVLQDNIT
+44 EIVLQN
-53 LTDIIEIKDG
+53 DIIMTDDITVRGQKINIDLNGNSLTLKAYIRVYEGSLEFSGKGLIKDDR
-63 NVIINMNSKNITI
+63 
-76 EKGAFK
+76 EDLR
-82 IFKGKVEFTGK
+82 
-93 GTIKDVREG
+93 GTIYV
-102 NSCTVWAYGSTNSK
+102 YGSTDSK
-116 DSEYTTLNIG
+116 AVSYATLTVG
-126 KDVTIDTT
+126 KDVKIETKRYGIVVWPITENKKPVPTYFPTYGTVINFNGTIISTNENAGGIT
-134 QWGVCLGN
+134 ISGN
-142 AVKDNKVAYGLTL
+142 LKN
-155 NFDGKIISSGIES
+155 DGKLE
-168 GGMTIFGNVKN
+168 
-179 GCSYDKKC
+179 
-187 DLTNA
+187 NA
-192 PVVNIGKTAYIKADG
+192 PIINIGKTAVVKTTAEA
-207 DVALYGAGI
+207 ALYAAGI
-216 GIWNINGGSFESK
+216 GVWNIDGGVFEGK
-229 SVIGIK
+229 SAIGIK
-235 SGKLIINDGLF
+235 SGKLVINDGTF
-246 TAIGDPKIGEL
+246 TATGETKTGEL
-257 YGNGIYST
+257 YGNGIIST

-287 GTFESDKG
+287 GTFESNKG

-304 KDEENALKSLVI
+304 TDEENALKSLVI
-316 NGGKF
+316 NGGVF

-351 YVQLFTNGVYTPSNI
+351 YVQLFTDGVYTPSNI

-393 TKGMF
+393 TKGMY

-407 SDDKKVT
+407 SDDEKVT

-420 IMPSKLVRVNAK
+420 IMPNKLVRVNAK

-441 DPNENVEV
+441 DPNENVKV

-486 TFTDKEV
+486 IYTDEEV

-501 MPEGS
+501 MPDGS

-513 AEKGDIKEVTK
+513 TEKGDIKEVTK

-677 ENPTTGDGSIG
+677 ENPTTGDGNIG
-688 YILLTIISLLGLA
+688 YILLTVISLLGLV

-706 LKHSMNK
+706 FKHSMNK

>member
-1 MKNFKKV
+1 MKSFKKV
-8 VLTILLGVAVILP
+8 VLTFISVALVLVP
-21 SSVYALTE
+21 STLFAATVE
-29 VKNEEELKNAIKDGG
+29 VKNEEELFKAISSDNT
-44 EIVLQDNIT
+44 IILQSDVT
-53 LTDIIEIKDG
+53 LTKTLKIKGSNVTIDLNG
-63 NVIINMNSKNITI
+63 NTLTVENGYIDLL
-76 EKGAFK
+76 
-82 IFKGKVEFTGK
+82 KGKLEFTGK
-93 GTIKDVREG
+93 GIVKDVRVREDVTSTIWVEG
-102 NSCTVWAYGSTNSK
+102 SK
-116 DSEYTTLNIG
+116 DVNAKNYSVLTIG

-134 QWGVCLGN
+134 QWAITVYHDDY
-142 AVKDNKVAYGLTL
+142 KAYGVTL
-155 NFDGKIISSGIES
+155 NFNGTIESSAVNGGGITLNGFVKNDGKIE
-168 GGMTIFGNVKN
+168 
-179 GCSYDKKC
+179 
-187 DLTNA
+187 NA
-192 PVVNIGKTAYIKADG
+192 PVINLGKTASVKVVG
-207 DVALYGAGI
+207 DTALYGAGM
-216 GIWNINGGSFESK
+216 GVWNINGGMYEGK
-229 SVIGIK
+229 SAIGIK
-235 SGKLIINDGLF
+235 SGSLIINDGVF
-246 TAIGDPKIGEL
+246 TATGENKTGEL
-257 YGNGIYST
+257 YGNGMIST

-287 GTFESDKG
+287 GTFKSEKG
-295 LSIYHYPPT
+295 LSIYHYPPAE
-304 KDEENALKSLVI
+304 DEENALKSLVI
-316 NGGKF
+316 NGGVFNAKF
-321 KAKYELLENDNVTIE
+321 ELLKNDNVTIE
-336 YGEFASEIIDLLKNG
+336 NGEFVQEVISYLKNG

-420 IMPSKLVRVNAK
+420 IMPNKLVRVNAK
-432 TIELYEILF
+432 TIELYEILYE
-441 DPNENVEV
+441 PNENVEV

-466 VKFSYTVKEGYVVKS
+466 VKFSYNVKEGYVVKS

-486 TFTDKEV
+486 IYTDEEV

-501 MPEGS
+501 MPDGS

-513 AEKGDIKEVTK
+513 TEKGDIKEVTK

>member
-1 MKNFKKV
+1 MKNFKKI
-8 VLTILLGVAVILP
+8 VLSILLGVLVIVP
-21 SSVYALTE
+21 STVYALTE
-29 VKNEEELKNAIKDGG
+29 VKTNEELKEAVKNDS
-44 EIVLQDNIT
+44 EIVLQN
-53 LTDIIEIKDG
+53 DIIMTDDITVRGQKINIDLNGNSLTLKAYIRVYEGSLEFSGKGLIKDDR
-63 NVIINMNSKNITI
+63 
-76 EKGAFK
+76 EDLR
-82 IFKGKVEFTGK
+82 
-93 GTIKDVREG
+93 GTIYV
-102 NSCTVWAYGSTNSK
+102 YGSTDSK
-116 DSEYTTLNIG
+116 AVSFATLTVG
-126 KDVTIDTT
+126 KDVKIETKRYGIVVWPITENKKPVPTYFPTYGTVINFNGTIISTNENAGGIT
-134 QWGVCLGN
+134 ISGN
-142 AVKDNKVAYGLTL
+142 LKN
-155 NFDGKIISSGIES
+155 DGKLE
-168 GGMTIFGNVKN
+168 
-179 GCSYDKKC
+179 
-187 DLTNA
+187 NA
-192 PVVNIGKTAYIKADG
+192 PIINIGKTAVVKTTAEA
-207 DVALYGAGI
+207 ALYGAGM
-216 GIWNINGGSFESK
+216 GVWNIDGGVFEGK
-229 SVIGIK
+229 SAIGIK
-235 SGKLIINDGLF
+235 SGKLVINDGTF
-246 TAIGDPKIGEL
+246 TATGETKTGEL
-257 YGNGIYST
+257 YGNGIIST

-287 GTFESDKG
+287 GTFESNKG

-304 KDEENALKSLVI
+304 TDEENALKSLVI
-316 NGGKF
+316 NGGVF
-321 KAKYELLENDNVTIE
+321 KAKYELLDNDNVTIE

-398 ELESLDITT
+398 ELDSLDITT
-407 SDDKKVT
+407 SDDKEVS

-420 IMPSKLVRVNAK
+420 IMPNKLVRVNAK
-432 TIELYEILF
+432 TIELYEILYE
-441 DPNENVEV
+441 PNENVKV

-486 TFTDKEV
+486 IYTDEEV

-501 MPEGS
+501 MPNGS

-513 AEKGDIKEVTK
+513 TEKGEVKEVTK

>member
-1 MKNFKKV
+1 MKNFKKI
-8 VLTILLGVAVILP
+8 VLSILLGVLVIVP
-21 SSVYALTE
+21 STVYALTE
-29 VKNEEELKNAIKDGG
+29 VKTNEELKEAVKNDG
-44 EIVLQDNIT
+44 EIVLQN
-53 LTDIIEIKDG
+53 DIIMTDDIIVRGQKINIDLNGNSLTLKAYIRVYEGSLEFSGKGLIKDDR
-63 NVIINMNSKNITI
+63 
-76 EKGAFK
+76 EDL
-82 IFKGKVEFTGK
+82 K
-93 GTIKDVREG
+93 GTIYV
-102 NSCTVWAYGSTNSK
+102 YGSTDSK
-116 DSEYTTLNIG
+116 AVSFANLTVG
-126 KDVTIDTT
+126 KDVKIETKRYGIVVWPITENKKPVPTYFPTYGTVINFNGTIISTNENAGGIT
-134 QWGVCLGN
+134 ISGN
-142 AVKDNKVAYGLTL
+142 LKN
-155 NFDGKIISSGIES
+155 DGKLE
-168 GGMTIFGNVKN
+168 
-179 GCSYDKKC
+179 
-187 DLTNA
+187 NA
-192 PVVNIGKTAYIKADG
+192 PIINIGKTAVVKTTAEA
-207 DVALYGAGI
+207 ALYGAGM
-216 GIWNINGGSFESK
+216 GVWNIDGGVFEGK
-229 SVIGIK
+229 SAIGIK
-235 SGKLIINDGLF
+235 SGKLVINDGTF
-246 TAIGDPKIGEL
+246 TATGETKTGEL
-257 YGNGIYST
+257 YGNGIIST

-304 KDEENALKSLVI
+304 TDEENALKSLVI
-316 NGGKF
+316 NGGSF
-321 KAKYELLENDNVTIE
+321 KANYKLLENDNVTIE

-398 ELESLDITT
+398 ELDSLDITT
-407 SDDKKVT
+407 SDDKEVS

-420 IMPSKLVRVNAK
+420 IMPNKLVRVNAK

-486 TFTDKEV
+486 TYTDEEV

-513 AEKGDIKEVTK
+513 TEKGDIKEVTK

-688 YILLTIISLLGLA
+688 YILLTVISLLGLA

>member
-1 MKNFKKV
+1 MKNFKKI
-8 VLTILLGVAVILP
+8 VLSILLGVLVIVP
-21 SSVYALTE
+21 STVYALTE
-29 VKNEEELKNAIKDGG
+29 VKTNEELKEAVKNDS
-44 EIVLQDNIT
+44 EIVLQN
-53 LTDIIEIKDG
+53 DIIMTDDIIVRGQKINIDLNGNSLTLKAYIRVYEGSLEFSGKGLIKDDR
-63 NVIINMNSKNITI
+63 
-76 EKGAFK
+76 EDLR
-82 IFKGKVEFTGK
+82 
-93 GTIKDVREG
+93 GTIYV
-102 NSCTVWAYGSTNSK
+102 YGSTDSK
-116 DSEYTTLNIG
+116 AVSYATLTVG
-126 KDVTIDTT
+126 KDVKIETKRYGIVVWPITENKKPVPTYFPTYGTVINFNGTIISTNENA
-134 QWGVCLGN
+134 GGIIISGN
-142 AVKDNKVAYGLTL
+142 LKN
-155 NFDGKIISSGIES
+155 DGKLE
-168 GGMTIFGNVKN
+168 
-179 GCSYDKKC
+179 
-187 DLTNA
+187 NA
-192 PVVNIGKTAYIKADG
+192 PIINIGKTAVVKTTAEA
-207 DVALYGAGI
+207 ALYAAGI
-216 GIWNINGGSFESK
+216 GVWNIDGGVFEGK
-229 SVIGIK
+229 SAIGIK
-235 SGKLIINDGLF
+235 SGKLVINDGTF
-246 TAIGDPKIGEL
+246 TATGETKTGEL
-257 YGNGIYST
+257 YGNGIIST

-287 GTFESDKG
+287 GTFKSEKG

-316 NGGKF
+316 NGGSF
-321 KAKYELLENDNVTIE
+321 KANYKLLENDNVTIE

-393 TKGMF
+393 TKEMF
-398 ELESLDITT
+398 ELDSLDITT
-407 SDDKKVT
+407 SDDKEVS

-420 IMPSKLVRVNAK
+420 IMPNKLVRVNAK

-441 DPNENVEV
+441 DPNENVKV
-449 TFTVD
+449 AFTVD

-466 VKFSYTVKEGYVVKS
+466 VKFNYTVKEGYVVKS

-486 TFTDKEV
+486 TYTDKEV

-501 MPEGS
+501 MPDGS

-513 AEKGDIKEVTK
+513 TEKGDIKEVTK

-677 ENPTTGDGSIG
+677 ENPTTGDGNIG
-688 YILLTIISLLGLA
+688 YILLTVISLLGLA